1 MKAGNLLRIETTL
14 CVIAAALAVSGSVGL
29 CFLAL
34 AKQRAAAEESP
45 AAYHDRL
52 NGQFGRTIF
61 GRPVFI
67 ERLDDADKS
76 SARSVPRPEDTK

>member
-1 MKAGNLLRIETTL
+1 MLRIETTL